1 MIRLWPEMQWE
12 DFLSETNPSGIVVD
26 TLGRGIPMAQGEA
39 ALLLRVTYAP
49 GSHLPPHTDPGTGVW
64 VVERGMIGFGVQEGE
79 AVITRAS
86 GASGERV
93 GAGVEV
99 ILEPGDTASYGPD
112 NVHTTRN
119 AGAVEAEILIGGADS
134 DALPQVHP
142 APGA

>member
-99 ILEPGDTASYGPD
+99 VLESGDTASYGPD
-112 NVHTTRN
+112 NVHIT
-119 AGAVEAEILIGGADS
+119 
-134 DALPQVHP
+134 
-142 APGA
+142 